1 MAIQRVCVICLVLW
15 LSQGANLVGA
25 DAPVALRERAEVGQV
40 TQALVELKAEGL
52 YRPNATPGKAD
63 AKPSKALALKV
74 QTRLTFVQKVLA
86 VGADGGASRVARKVA
101 RAASAINGE
110 IRPSASQIRPEVS
123 LLFVERRAGH
133 IRAFSPGGPLTRSE
147 LELVEGAGDP
157 LMLAALLP
165 AKPVSKGDH
174 WTVGTDAARSLSGY
188 DALASNRLE
197 ATLEDLDDGSA
208 TLKLKGEVRGAALG
222 GEGAIT
228 FNGQATFDRK
238 IGRFT
243 GLNLSRREVRKAG
256 PVEAGLEMTST
267 LTVDQRT
274 AETPPELGDEIL
286 GELPTDASAARLLLL
301 FEPPEGKYTLLHDR
315 SWHLFWD
322 DRRVAV
328 LKRLDQGEVVAQCNL
343 SVGPEAGKGR
353 HQDPNQFRDDIRRAL
368 GTRFGQVL
376 GAGEVEGPPGGGF
389 RYRVAVAGLEGEVGI
404 LWYYYLLASPAGDQL
419 VATFTLGQA
428 QTKAFADQDAQLIG
442 SVEWKDVAAPAPT
455 E

>member
-1 MAIQRVCVICLVLW
+1 VLW
-15 LSQGANLVGA
+15 LGYGSDLIGA
-25 DAPVALRERAEVGQV
+25 DAPVALRERAEAGQT

-52 YRPNATPGKAD
+52 YRPNADPGKTD

-86 VGADGGASRVARKVA
+86 VGPDGGASRVARKVA
-101 RAASAINGE
+101 QAASAINGE
-110 IRPSASQIRPEVS
+110 IRPLASQIRPEVS
-123 LLFVERRAGH
+123 LLLVERRKGH
-133 IRAFSPGGPLTRSE
+133 VRAFSPGGPLTRSE

-165 AKPVSKGDH
+165 AKPVAKGDR
-174 WTVGTDAARSLSGY
+174 WTVGDDAARSLSGY

-197 ATLEDLDDGSA
+197 ATLETLDDASA
-208 TLKLKGEVRGAALG
+208 TLKLTGEVRGAALG
-222 GEGAIT
+222 GEGAIS
-228 FNGQATFDRK
+228 FNGQAGFDREL
-238 IGRFT
+238 GRFT
-243 GLNLSRREVRKAG
+243 RLNLSRREVRKAG

-267 LTVDQRT
+267 LTVDQRA
-274 AETPPELGDEIL
+274 AETPPELGDEVL
-286 GELPTDASAARLLLL
+286 SSVPTDASPARLLLL

-315 SWHLFWD
+315 NWHLFWD

-343 SVGPEAGKGR
+343 SVGPDAGKGR
-353 HQDPNQFRDDIRRAL
+353 HQDPNQFRADIQRAL
-368 GTRFGQVL
+368 GKRFGQIL
-376 GAGEVEGPPGGGF
+376 GAGEVEGPPNGGF
-389 RYRVAVAGLEGEVGI
+389 RYRVAVAGFEGEVGI

-442 SVEWKDVAAPAPT
+442 SLEWKDAATPEPA

>member
-1 MAIQRVCVICLVLW
+1 MAIQRVCAICLVFW
-15 LSQGANLVGA
+15 LGQGVNLVGA
-25 DAPVALRERAEVGQV
+25 DAPADLRERAEVGRM

-52 YRPNATPGKAD
+52 YRPDANPDKTG
-63 AKPSKALALKV
+63 AKPSKALALRV
-74 QTRLTFVQKVLA
+74 HTRLTFVQKVLA
-86 VGADGGASRVARKVA
+86 VGPDGGASRVARRVFQ
-101 RAASAINGE
+101 AASAINGE
-110 IRPSASQIRPEVS
+110 IRPSASQIRPDVS
-123 LLFVERRAGH
+123 LLVVERRAGH

-147 LELVEGAGDP
+147 LELVEVAGDP

-165 AKPVSKGDH
+165 AKPVSKGDR
-174 WTVGTDAARSLSGY
+174 WTVGADAARSLSGY
-188 DALASNRLE
+188 DALAFNRLE
-197 ATLEDLDDGSA
+197 ATLEGLDDASA
-208 TLKLKGEVRGAALG
+208 TLKLIGEVRGAALG

-228 FNGQATFDRK
+228 FNGQAAFDRK
-238 IGRFT
+238 TGRFT
-243 GLNLSRREVRKAG
+243 RLVLSRREVRKAG

-267 LTVDQRT
+267 LTVDQRD
-274 AETPPELGDEIL
+274 AEATPELGVEIS
-286 GELPTDASAARLLLL
+286 GELPTDASPARLLLL

-343 SVGPEAGKGR
+343 SVGPDAGKGR
-353 HQDPNQFRDDIRRAL
+353 HQDPNQFRDDIQRAL

-376 GAGEVEGPPGGGF
+376 GAGEVESPPGGGF
-389 RYRVAVAGLEGEVGI
+389 RYRVAVAGFEGEVGI

-428 QTKAFADQDAQLIG
+428 QTKAFANQDAQLIG
-442 SVEWKDVAAPAPT
+442 SLVWKDPASPGPV